1 MLTLIGANLVRRKMR
16 AALTAGGIA
25 VGVAAIVAL
34 LSLSTGLNR
43 TAGQLV
49 HLGRADLGVFQEGA
63 ADPSSSVLSLSLLP
77 RLQAQPEIH
86 EVAPIQLIVEGVAHA
101 PGAIVLGIEP
111 HGFVARLLVLTAGRS
126 TTPTHGQVVVGDVLA
141 GELHLRPGA
150 ELSVSGHRFEVAG
163 IFHSGITEEDA
174 GVIMDLADA
183 QALAGR
189 ASDEATT
196 FAVRLTPQTTV
207 AHAERE
213 LTKEFPG
220 LLVISDPGE
229 AVRAGANGQLIS
241 KAVLLIVV
249 LALIIGALTVANTML
264 AAVLERRREL
274 ALLSTIGWSARQL
287 GGLVLGEAISVSMLG
302 TAAGVLLGLAASR
315 LLPGALGLGAF
326 ISPVLTLW
334 TVGRA
339 VLIGMAIGIIGAG
352 YPVWLVT
359 RMRSPMALART

>member
-1 MLTLIGANLVRRKMR
+1 MPTLIGANLARRKMR

-49 HLGRADLGVFQEGA
+49 HLGRADLGLFQQGA

-77 RLQAQPEIH
+77 RLKAQPEIL

-101 PGAIVLGIEP
+101 PGAVVLGIEP
-111 HGFVARLLVLTAGRS
+111 HGFVSRLLVLTSGRS
-126 TTPTHGQVVVGDVLA
+126 STPTRGRVVVGDVLA
-141 GELHLRPGA
+141 GELRLKPGA
-150 ELSVSGHRFEVAG
+150 TLSISGRRFEVAG
-163 IFHSGITEEDA
+163 VFHSGITEEDA
-174 GVIMDLADA
+174 GVMMDLSDA
-183 QALAGR
+183 QSLAGR
-189 ASDEATT
+189 AADEATT
-196 FAVRLTPQTTV
+196 FAVRLRPQTSV
-207 AHAERE
+207 PEAERA
-213 LTKEFPG
+213 LAKVFPG

-274 ALLSTIGWSARQL
+274 ALLSTIGWSTRQL
-287 GGLVLGEAISVSMLG
+287 GGLVLGEAITLSLLG
-302 TAAGVLLGLAASR
+302 TAGGVLLGLAASR

-334 TVGRA
+334 TVARA
-339 VLIGMAIGIIGAG
+339 ALIGVAIGVVGAG

-359 RMRSPMALART
+359 RMRSPVALART